1 MPARCAEDTG
11 PNGSCGANGASKD
24 TPRRY
29 FCTYFDS
36 RYLSRGLALYR
47 SLCRHVS
54 DFELW
59 VLCFDEL
66 AFEALAR
73 LRLPR
78 VRLVSLE
85 DFERGDVD
93 LQRVKPTRS
102 AVEYFFTCSPSWPLY
117 LLRHYEHI
125 DVLMYLDAD
134 LYFFSSPEP
143 IYRELAHES
152 LLITPHDFPEHL
164 KVHEKFGR
172 FNVGLML
179 FRNDESARSALS
191 WWRERCLEWCFD
203 RVEEARF
210 ADQKYLDQWPALF
223 PHLKILASPAGA
235 VGPWNWM
242 NYEIVCHHG
251 DILVNGE
258 ALITFHFQSLSLHLG
273 HIYTTPPRGQK
284 MPGRTRRSIFL
295 PYVRDL
301 ATAERVAKHARAAT
315 GPLAPSRQRHS
326 LRPRALV
333 KVMRSGD
340 VGIRIR

>member
-1 MPARCAEDTG
+1 MPAHRAEDMG
-11 PNGSCGANGASKD
+11 PNGGFGAIGACTD

-59 VLCFDEL
+59 ILCFDEL
-66 AFEALAR
+66 SFEALAG

-85 DFERGDVD
+85 DFERDDAD
-93 LQRVKPTRS
+93 LQEVKPTRS

-125 DVLMYLDAD
+125 DVLTYVDAD

-143 IYRELAHES
+143 IYQELANES
-152 LLITPHDFPEHL
+152 LLITPHDFPARL
-164 KVHEKFGR
+164 KWQEKFGR
-172 FNVGLML
+172 FNVGLAL
-179 FRNDESARSALS
+179 FRNDEPAHSALS
-191 WWRERCLEWCFD
+191 WWREQCLEWCFD

-210 ADQKYLDQWPALF
+210 ADQKYLDQWPTLF
-223 PHLKILASPAGA
+223 PHLKILASHAGA

-242 NYEIVCHHG
+242 NYEIVCRHG

-258 ALITFHFQSLSLHLG
+258 PLITYHFQSLSLHLG
-273 HIYTTPPRGQK
+273 RIYATPPRYQK
-284 MPGRTRRSIFL
+284 MPGRTRRSIHL

-301 ATAERVAKHARAAT
+301 AAAERVAGNATNAAR
-315 GPLAPSRQRHS
+315 PLAPSRHRHS
-326 LRPRALV
+326 LRPRELV
-333 KVMRSGD
+333 EVVRRGD